1 MNGLY
6 SDPAAVALV
15 GQAMRRLRDGQTDAA
30 LALLDAAE
38 AIEEMAER
46 EAAQNWPLLPPT
58 DTGGW

>member
-1 MNGLY
+1 
-6 SDPAAVALV
+6 
-15 GQAMRRLRDGQTDAA
+15 MRRLRDGQTDAA

-46 EAAQNWPLLPPT
+46 EAAQDWPSLPPT